1 MRRGAW
7 PLAAVMSADGLS
19 RLGSSLTA
27 VAIPWFVLVT
37 TGSVART
44 GATVFAEGLGVVL
57 ALFFGG
63 ALVDRLAYRRASIA
77 ADLAAG
83 LAIALIPALYHT
95 IGLPFGL
102 LLALVFLGAL
112 LNTPA
117 QVARYSALPELAAG
131 ANLRFARANALF
143 EGFLSAAS
151 LVGPA
156 LAGVLI
162 ALFGAS
168 NVLWLDAGSFGVSA
182 LLLLAVPPGPLTPSA
197 AAGGYWRDL
206 AAGVRALRGD
216 AILFP
221 LVLYFAAINLAI
233 GPVETLI
240 VPVYAREVFDSPLAL
255 GLMSAAGALG
265 ALGGNVLYGWVGERF
280 SRRRVFA
287 LGFLA
292 VPLVYAALALR
303 PGLAP
308 TLAVLAGLGLA
319 LSVTN
324 LLEYTIYFERMPET
338 MRARLLGL
346 TGAIGWGTVPLGRL
360 AAGALLGWLGLAPA
374 LALLAVVFLPV
385 PLAVYR
391 LPRLE
396 PPSPPA
402 PLPRMGEGN
411 I

>member
-1 MRRGAW
+1 MMRRGAW
-7 PLAAVMSADGLS
+7 PLLAVMSADGLS

-37 TGSVART
+37 TGSAART
-44 GATVFAEGLGVVL
+44 GVTAFAEGLGVVL

-63 ALVDRLAYRRASIA
+63 AIVDRLAYRRASVV
-77 ADLAAG
+77 ADLTAG
-83 LAIALIPALYHT
+83 LAIAVIPALYHT
-95 IGLPFGL
+95 LGLPFGL

-117 QVARYSALPELAAG
+117 QLARYSALPELAAR

-143 EGFLSAAS
+143 EGFLSAAA

-162 ALFGAS
+162 ALLGAG

-182 LLLLAVPPGPLTPSA
+182 LLLLAVPRAVLTPA
-197 AAGGYWRDL
+197 APGAGYWREL
-206 AAGVRALRGD
+206 AAGIRALRGD
-216 AILFP
+216 AVLYP

-233 GPVETLI
+233 GPIETLI
-240 VPVYAREVFDSPLAL
+240 VPVYAREIFNSPVAL

-265 ALGGNVLYGWVGERF
+265 ALGGNVLYGWVGERL

-287 LGFLA
+287 LGFLT

-303 PGLAP
+303 PGLTL
-308 TLAVLAGLGLA
+308 TLAILGALGLA

-324 LLEYTIYFERMPET
+324 LLEYAIYFERMPES

-346 TGAIGWGTVPLGRL
+346 TGALGWGPVPLGRL
-360 AAGALLGWLGLAPA
+360 GAGALLGWLGLVPA
-374 LALLAVVFLPV
+374 LALLAAVFLPV

-391 LPRLE
+391 LPELE
-396 PPSPPA
+396 CVSA
-402 PLPRMGEGN
+402 SGLKRET
-411 I
+411 